1 MYSQIMKLMAVLVLG
16 FGTGPG
22 LGVSSF
28 AQSIVEVS
36 KSTSDSKEDHEHHH
50 ASERPSASDGLP
62 RIVDLPWA
70 EQDQILFQRLVA
82 GLKVSDHHLHPL
94 AQSLHHSLMGHED
107 INTPITESIQSL
119 LDPFCLASVTINPE
133 SRVKVALGPAK
144 PVLGSGS
151 WTVFLVR
158 VHNEAGVTAPLRCL
172 SPNAAIEGER
182 SNNFQ
187 RWARLEMVGAPQLM
201 DGLSGR
207 PLEYRIIKIK
217 TQDEGK
223 REARLTFDVGQGTQD
238 LGFRSNVDI
247 LFQCARDAK

>member
-1 MYSQIMKLMAVLVLG
+1 MAVLVLG
-16 FGTGPG
+16 FGPGPG
-22 LGVSSF
+22 LGLGVSGF
-28 AQSIVEVS
+28 AQSIAEVT
-36 KSTSDSKEDHEHHH
+36 KSTADSREDHKHDHHH
-50 ASERPSASDGLP
+50 HPSEHQNTFEGLP
-62 RIVDLPWA
+62 RILDLPWA

-82 GLKVSDHHLHPL
+82 SLKDSDYHLHPL

-107 INTPITESIQSL
+107 NNTPIPESIQSL

-133 SRVKVALGPAK
+133 SRVKVAVGPAK
-144 PVLGSGS
+144 PILPSGS

-172 SPNAAIEGER
+172 SPNAIEGER

-187 RWARLEMVGAPQLM
+187 RWARLDMVGEPQLLE
-201 DGLSGR
+201 GLSGR

-217 TQDEGK
+217 TLDEGK

-247 LFQCARDAK
+247 LFQCARDAN

>member
-1 MYSQIMKLMAVLVLG
+1 MYSQMLKLFAVLV
-16 FGTGPG
+16 FSFG

-28 AQSIVEVS
+28 AQSTSEVS
-36 KSTSDSKEDHEHHH
+36 KSTSDSKEGHEHHH
-50 ASERPSASDGLP
+50 SSDRPNTSDGLP

-70 EQDQILFQRLVA
+70 EQDQILFQRLVSS
-82 GLKVSDHHLHPL
+82 LKVSDHHLHPL
-94 AQSLHHSLMGHED
+94 AQSLHHSLMGYED
-107 INTPITESIQSL
+107 NNTPITESIQSL

-133 SRVKVALGPAK
+133 SRVKVAVGPAK
-144 PVLGSGS
+144 PVLRSGD

-172 SPNAAIEGER
+172 SPNAIEGER

-187 RWARLEMVGAPQLM
+187 RWARLEMVGGPQLM

-217 TQDEGK
+217 TLDEGK